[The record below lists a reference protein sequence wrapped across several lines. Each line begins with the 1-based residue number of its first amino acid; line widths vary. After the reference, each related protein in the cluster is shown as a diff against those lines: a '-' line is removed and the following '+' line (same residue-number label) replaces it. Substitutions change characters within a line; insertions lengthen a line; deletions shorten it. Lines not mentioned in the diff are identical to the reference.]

1 MNQLLIGLLVALGL
15 FSFLLYNENQTL
27 TQNNLKL
34 ESAVAEQQAT
44 MDAMRESFEKQGKAL
59 QNMSRVNAEIE
70 AEKSEYLQI
79 FARHNLNALAVAKPG
94 LITKRVNNGTNKV
107 FEGIEDDTK
116 NISNLESSTDNE

>member
-34 ESAVAEQQAT
+34 EGAVAEQQAT

-116 NISNLESSTDNE
+116 NISNLDTGTDNE

>member
-15 FSFLLYNENQTL
+15 FSFLLYTENQTL

-34 ESAVAEQQAT
+34 EGAVAEQQAT

>member
-34 ESAVAEQQAT
+34 EGAVAEQQAT

-116 NISNLESSTDNE
+116 NISNLESGTDNE